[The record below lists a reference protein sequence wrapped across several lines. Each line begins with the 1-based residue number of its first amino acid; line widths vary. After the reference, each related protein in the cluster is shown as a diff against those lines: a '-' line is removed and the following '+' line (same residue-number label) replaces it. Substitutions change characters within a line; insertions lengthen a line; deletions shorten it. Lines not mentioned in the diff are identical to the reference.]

1 MEHREPRSLAHGDR
15 GRRPVCQG
23 CADQGPPHLCPVFT
37 ASKATPP
44 TCTTHAP
51 GHVQSQTALLVDR
64 CKHSR
69 KGWTETPPAQLRQ
82 HKDTSISDVGVFWCG
97 GLTLNIDRN

>member
-37 ASKATPP
+37 ASKATPRP
-44 TCTTHAP
+44 AP
-51 GHVQSQTALLVDR
+51 RMLQDTFKA
-64 CKHSR
+64 
-69 KGWTETPPAQLRQ
+69 RQ
-82 HKDTSISDVGVFWCG
+82 HSWSTGANTAGKDGPKRRLPSSGNTKTQAFLTWVFWCR